1 MPPHLVLGIC
11 FVFIAFLLWID
22 GKKSKGIS
30 WTVWIPTIWML
41 YCASRPIAAWLN
53 SGNLADA
60 DVAEGSPMDRNFL
73 LLLLGMCIFVLGKR
87 GISWSQLFR
96 ENTWLFFFFG
106 YMLLSVVWSDYS
118 FVSLKRWIR
127 ASGSIL
133 MAGVM
138 LTEKNPRQA
147 LEAALRR
154 TAYILIP
161 LSAVMV
167 KWFSEQGQ
175 DYNQWT
181 GETMWVGV
189 TTQKNCLG
197 RLCLIAGFFL
207 FWEFFKRWRHKDV
220 ERVKYENI
228 ADAAVMGLTFW
239 LLLGSHS
246 ATSLAVLMFISGI
259 YLVIWRFRDY
269 LKRAAGSIEAA
280 IVAAVV
286 VIGGAYFI
294 FGDALLGAIVGSLG
308 RDLTFTGRTDIW
320 ALLIP
325 IAKKHIIVGLGYG
338 SFWINS
344 PLPWPGLNEGHNGYL
359 DVTLELGLVGLVILL
374 AFLGSF
380 YRKARLALTKDF
392 DMAAFNICFLLL
404 AVIHNCT
411 ETSFARSTTHLW
423 VVLVVIALVSP
434 RIYRI
439 AARQTKA
446 AQEQKKAAPT
456 PSPEAPI
463 AGLDIPTPSPQGA
476 RPQAS
481 N

>member
-1 MPPHLVLGIC
+1 MAPRLVLAIC
-11 FVFIAFLLWID
+11 FVFIALLLWID
-22 GKKSKGIS
+22 SKKSKEIT
-30 WTVWIPTIWML
+30 WAVWIPSIWML

-53 SGNLADA
+53 SGSLADA

-73 LLLLGMCIFVLGKR
+73 ILLLGMCIFVLSRK
-87 GISWSQLFR
+87 GISWSRLFQ
-96 ENTWLFFFFG
+96 ENTWLFVFFG
-106 YMLLSVVWSDYS
+106 YMALSIVWSDYT

-133 MAGVM
+133 MAGVI

-147 LEAALRR
+147 LEASLRR

-181 GETMWVGV
+181 GERMWVGV

-220 ERVKYENI
+220 TRVKYESL
-228 ADAAVMGLTFW
+228 ADASIMALTVW

-269 LKRAAGSIEAA
+269 LEHSAASIEAA
-280 IVAAVV
+280 IISALVIIGAV
-286 VIGGAYFI
+286 YFM
-294 FGDALLGAIVGSLG
+294 FGDAILGAIVGSLG

-325 IAKKHIIVGLGYG
+325 IAKKHLVVGLGYG

-359 DVTLELGLVGLVILL
+359 DVTLELGLVGLALL
-374 AFLGSF
+374 LVFLGSY
-380 YRKARLALTKDF
+380 YRKARLALAKDF
-392 DMAAFNICFLLL
+392 DMAAFNMCFLLM
-404 AVIHNCT
+404 AIIHNCT

-423 VVLVVIALVSP
+423 VMLVIVALVSP
-434 RIYRI
+434 RIYEL
-439 AARQTKA
+439 AARKAKA
-446 AQEQKKAAPT
+446 ARAATKPAPT
-456 PSPEAPI
+456 PSTDPNVGGI
-463 AGLDIPTPSPQGA
+463 DIPSAATQGA
-476 RPQAS
+476 GSQT
-481 N
+481 NN

>member
-1 MPPHLVLGIC
+1 MPPRLILGIC
-11 FVFIAFLLWID
+11 FVFIAFLLRID
-22 GKKSKGIS
+22 RKKSKDVS
-30 WTVWIPTIWML
+30 WTAWIPTIWML

-53 SGNLADA
+53 SGSLADA
-60 DVAEGSPMDRNFL
+60 DVAEGSPMDRNFM

-96 ENTWLFFFFG
+96 ENTWLFVFFG
-106 YMLLSVVWSDYS
+106 YMALSVVWSDYS

-127 ASGSIL
+127 ACGCIV

-147 LEAALRR
+147 LEASLRR

-181 GETMWVGV
+181 GERMWVGV

-207 FWEFFKRWRHKDV
+207 FWEFFKRWRHKDAP
-220 ERVKYENI
+220 RVKYENI
-228 ADAAVMGLTFW
+228 ADASVMGLTVW

-246 ATSLAVLMFISGI
+246 ATSLAVLMFISGV

-269 LKRAAGSIEAA
+269 LKHAAGSIEAA
-280 IVAAVV
+280 IVAGL
-286 VIGGAYFI
+286 VIIGAAYML
-294 FGDALLGAIVGSLG
+294 FGNALLGLIVGSLG

-325 IAKKHIIVGLGYG
+325 IAKQHIILGLGYG

-359 DVTLELGLVGLVILL
+359 DVTLELGLVGLAILL
-374 AFLGSF
+374 AFLASY

-423 VVLVVIALVSP
+423 VVLVIVALVSP
-434 RIYRI
+434 RIYRL
-439 AARQTKA
+439 AARQAKA
-446 AQEQKKAAPT
+446 EKKEAAPGT
-456 PSPEAPI
+456 PTEAPLAGLNMPSPEG
-463 AGLDIPTPSPQGA
+463 AGT
-476 RPQAS
+476 QAS
-481 N
+481 S